1 MLKQIHFQL
10 MEKIRQDFFSWL
22 PKAKREI
29 KFAAAPQAAPLE
41 PEPSAPYYPEY
52 NNLPAKQHYVRQVP
66 AASVAPTVPS
76 FLAGD
81 GNVLFKIIPVQSD
94 GSAPLYQIVPTS
106 AAYPESRPVLSHS
119 TATTFNTVASTQTF
133 SHVPTTNT
141 VHQHQQQLQQQQPQQ
156 PAAELYTPSQPSP
169 PVVTYTSQ
177 VSHPL
182 PPPQQLQQPEPLPLE
197 PVPED
202 ANIFK
207 KVLNN
212 INPRTRTG
220 RKNDIEAAASDASDS
235 TAESVFYMS
244 APDMTKESG
253 RSVESETLIAVVDEP
268 IPGAETHTYEVE
280 MVHEEGRDLN
290 DEVRELLEKVE
301 EIESQEVERQVRGK
315 K

>member
-1 MLKQIHFQL
+1 M
-10 MEKIRQDFFSWL
+10 
-22 PKAKREI
+22 
-29 KFAAAPQAAPLE
+29 
-41 PEPSAPYYPEY
+41 
-52 NNLPAKQHYVRQVP
+52 
-66 AASVAPTVPS
+66 
-76 FLAGD
+76 
-81 GNVLFKIIPVQSD
+81 
-94 GSAPLYQIVPTS
+94 
-106 AAYPESRPVLSHS
+106 
-119 TATTFNTVASTQTF
+119 
-133 SHVPTTNT
+133 
-141 VHQHQQQLQQQQPQQ
+141 
-156 PAAELYTPSQPSP
+156 
-169 PVVTYTSQ
+169 
-177 VSHPL
+177 
-182 PPPQQLQQPEPLPLE
+182 
-197 PVPED
+197 
-202 ANIFK
+202 
-207 KVLNN
+207 NN